1 MGLVNQCFNVEDAS
15 AILGISLSS
24 MGRRDRLVRVAKNF
38 KNFLVK
44 LAYALAYEEKLE
56 QNKGDCSNDL
66 NRK

>member
-38 KNFLVK
+38 ENFLVK

-56 QNKGDCSNDL
+56 QNKGDFSNDL